1 MTTLQT
7 VIQWIREGW
16 PAAKPSDN
24 SLSSF
29 WINRD
34 PLQME
39 QDVLLLV
46 CETSTRVV
54 IPQSL
59 QQKVLSVLHSSH
71 WGIVKTKQLARRYVW

>member
-1 MTTLQT
+1 MLSQQNWLFFLVIGFREVKQETQSDTTLQT

-16 PAAKPSDN
+16 PTAKPSDN

-46 CETSTRVV
+46 
-54 IPQSL
+54 
-59 QQKVLSVLHSSH
+59 
-71 WGIVKTKQLARRYVW
+71 